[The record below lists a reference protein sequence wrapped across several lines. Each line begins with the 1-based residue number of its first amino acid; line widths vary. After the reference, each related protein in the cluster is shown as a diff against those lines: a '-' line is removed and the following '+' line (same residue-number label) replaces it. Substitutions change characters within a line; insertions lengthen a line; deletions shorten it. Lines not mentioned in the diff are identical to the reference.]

1 MEEMVSLGEMFI
13 LLKKRLLLIILT
25 TVVGLAGAL
34 AVTHFFI
41 TPKFSASTELIVQS
55 KNNST
60 VVNLQSDVNAN
71 VLLIN
76 TYKDMILGDVVL
88 NAVNEKLLSERTY
101 QATKSELTKMINVI
115 QLADSQMFQIK
126 VTTDDPEK
134 SAAISNILATIFKE
148 KATEVLDVSRV
159 TVTSQAQSNAMPV
172 SPNKKLNM
180 VIGGLFG
187 LALGI
192 GIVFLLEILD
202 KTVKDERFITE
213 TLALPILGT
222 VNEMNSKELDKG
234 RAVQVTNKTTE
245 NKEIKRVE
253 YNKIKSKE
261 RLDEKEKHDYACFAD
276 QRSRSNG
283 YDS

>member
-115 QLADSQMFQIK
+115 QSADSQMFQIK

-213 TLALPILGT
+213 
-222 VNEMNSKELDKG
+222 NEMNSKELDKG